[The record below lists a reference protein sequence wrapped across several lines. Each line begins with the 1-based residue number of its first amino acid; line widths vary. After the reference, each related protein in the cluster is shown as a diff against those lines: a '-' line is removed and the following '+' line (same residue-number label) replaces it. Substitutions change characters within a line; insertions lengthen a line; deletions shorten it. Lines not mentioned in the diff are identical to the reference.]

1 MATADPGKPV
11 PSGKHILTNLLPH
24 SSFDNAGWTSGA
36 NCTVSYDST
45 IKKYGNYS
53 LKVTSNA
60 GSLTECYF
68 YSNSNPPQVKGHI
81 YYGRCEMYQSSSGI
95 SSGMQIYWPEAE
107 PSMGTSSYD
116 SAKAGT
122 WQIQSFRLIRNS
134 WASGLQKFRFD
145 VEQIRSPN
153 YVYVDGAMLIDLTA
167 TYGAGNEPTQAW
179 CDANIPYF
187 SGTLVIG
194 KLNPGDI
201 INFDYSGAGNF
212 IELPAGKYKLEAWGA
227 QGGNYSSYKGGY
239 GGYSVGVLSLAKKT
253 PLYVYSGEQGSSS
266 AITGGFNGGG
276 SGIKNGRGGG
286 GGTDIRVGQDSLYS
300 RVIVAG
306 GGGGSG
312 VANVSGKGVGGGTT
326 GLGGYTNE
334 TTTTGGN
341 RSGGGGTQS
350 QGGISWNNIASTN
363 GSFGQGGNA
372 SGYSCGG
379 GGGGWY
385 GGGGAYDNDSDS
397 DGRNGGGGSGYIY
410 TASTASNYPSGCLLN
425 SSHYLSDAQTATG
438 ATSFPSPTGA
448 NETGHTGNGYARI
461 TVIEVSPTFSAPV
474 KISGNWKVASDGLV
488 KINGAWKSVE
498 QGFVKIN
505 GTWKEIS

>member
-1 MATADPGKPV
+1 MATADAVKAV

-134 WASGLQKFRFD
+134 WASGNQKFRFD
-145 VEQIRSPN
+145 VEQIKSPN
-153 YVYVDGAMLIDLTA
+153 YVYIDGAMLIDLTA
-167 TYGAGNEPTQAW
+167 TYGSGKEPTQEW

-187 SGTLVIG
+187 GGILVVG
-194 KLNPGDI
+194 KLNTGDI
-201 INFDYSGAGNF
+201 INFDYSGGGST
-212 IELPAGKYKLEAWGA
+212 IELPAGKYKLEVWGA

-239 GGYSVGVLSLAKKT
+239 GGYSVGTLNLTKKT
-253 PLYVYSGEQGSSS
+253 PLYVYPGEQGNSSGI
-266 AITGGFNGGG
+266 AGGFNGGG
-276 SGIKNGRGGG
+276 NGIKNGRGGG

-334 TTTTGGN
+334 TALAGSN
-341 RSGGGGTQS
+341 RSGGGGAQS
-350 QGGISWNNIASTN
+350 QGGISWNNVASTK

-410 TASTASNYPSGCLLN
+410 TAATASNYPSGCLLN
-425 SSHYLSDAQTATG
+425 SSYYLSDAQTVTG
-438 ATSFPSPTGA
+438 ATSFLSPAGA

-474 KISGNWKVASDGLV
+474 KISGSWKIASD
-488 KINGAWKSVE
+488 
-498 QGFVKIN
+498 GFVKIN
-505 GTWKEIS
+505 GTWKSVERGFTKINGT

>member
-1 MATADPGKPV
+1 MAEPQAVPV
-11 PSGKHILTNLLPH
+11 VSSGNHILTNLLPH
-24 SSFDNAGWTSGA
+24 SSFDNTGQVSGV

-53 LKVTSNA
+53 LKVISTASSA
-60 GSLTECYF
+60 TENLF
-68 YSNSNPPQVKGHI
+68 YSSSLPYQTKGHI
-81 YYGRCEMYQSSSGI
+81 YYCRCEMYQTVAGA
-95 SSGMQIYWPEAE
+95 SSGMQAYWPEAE
-107 PSMGTSSYD
+107 PVMGTSTYD
-116 SAKAGT
+116 STKIST
-122 WQIQSFRLIRNS
+122 WQIQSFRIVRSS
-134 WASGLQKFRFD
+134 WTSGNQKFRFD
-145 VEQIRSPN
+145 VENMKSPSF
-153 YVYVDGAMLIDLTA
+153 VYIDGAMLIDLTSA
-167 TYGAGNEPTQAW
+167 YGSGNEPTQAW

-187 SGTLVIG
+187 SGTLVVG
-194 KLNPGDI
+194 KLSPGDV
-201 INFDYSGAGNF
+201 INFDYSGAGNS
-212 IELPAGKYKLEAWGA
+212 IELPAGKYKLETWGA

-239 GGYSVGVLSLAKKT
+239 GGYSAGVLSLAKKT

-276 SGIKNGRGGG
+276 SGITNGRGGG

-334 TTTTGGN
+334 TTLAGSN
-341 RSGGGGTQS
+341 RSGGGGAQS
-350 QGGISWNNIASTN
+350 QGGISWNNVASTK

-410 TASTASNYPSGCLLN
+410 TAATASNYPSGCLLN
-425 SSHYLSDAQTATG
+425 SSYYLSDAQTVTG
-438 ATSFPSPTGA
+438 ATSFLSPAGA

-474 KISGNWKVASDGLV
+474 KISGSWKIASD
-488 KINGAWKSVE
+488 
-498 QGFVKIN
+498 GFVKIN
-505 GTWKEIS
+505 GTWKSVERGFTKINGTQKEIS